1 MSDHKGT
8 TTTTAT
14 WQDIHSGKRGHQ
26 LMTEKLADTIPAI
39 GATENTADYDTV
51 LACAKL
57 FSPFSNWTWFITELD
72 RETGQCF
79 GLVEGFETE
88 LGYFDLTE
96 LAETT
101 VLGGVPA
108 VERDLYWQP
117 ITLGEI
123 KSGSRDGSR
132 RIQET
137 GGGETVTDE
146 TETDIAPS
154 EVVNV
159 EEFLF
164 GAAADDAPGG
174 DTAGD
179 VAGQHPAADATEDA
193 GDPEAD
199 CDMDTDTAE
208 EPDADADDGEQTVP
222 AETEASAELKVVLT
236 IRAGRAVIGVQRPSA
251 DPHIETFDD
260 DDLFGLADQFP
271 AVVARARA
279 RWEEEP
285 MHPAYDRP
293 APPARQRSRNR
304 RQPAATPPADA
315 DAGEA
320 DQPQVETLR
329 LFQRTRFILDTG
341 ERGGTQQQRP
351 PRLLIYEALFAFKGQ
366 RPVPRRRHSYRHP
379 PAR

>member
-1 MSDHKGT
+1 MLDQKEN
-8 TTTTAT
+8 TATT
-14 WQDIHSGKRGHQ
+14 WQDLHSGKRGHQ
-26 LMTEKLADTIPAI
+26 LMTERLADTIPTI
-39 GATENTADYDTV
+39 GTTENTADYDTV
-51 LACAKL
+51 LAYAKL
-57 FSPFSNWTWFITELD
+57 FSPYSNWTWYITEMD

-79 GLVEGFETE
+79 GLVEGLETE

-123 KSGSRDGSR
+123 KGGARDGSR
-132 RIQET
+132 RIAET
-137 GGGETVTDE
+137 GDTG
-146 TETDIAPS
+146 TEDHSPD
-154 EVVNV
+154 VVNV

-164 GAAADDAPGG
+164 GAAAADAPAD

-179 VAGQHPAADATEDA
+179 VAGEFPAADVADNA
-193 GDPEAD
+193 GDPETAGEPDAD
-199 CDMDTDTAE
+199 TETGTAE
-208 EPDADADDGEQTVP
+208 EPDADDGDQTTP
-222 AETEASAELKVVLT
+222 AETEASAELKVVLS

-260 DDLFGLADQFP
+260 ADLFGLADQFP

-293 APPARQRSRNR
+293 APPARQRNRNR
-304 RQPAATPPADA
+304 RQPAATQPADPET
-315 DAGEA
+315 GEA
-320 DQPQVETLR
+320 EQPQAETLR
-329 LFQRTRFILDTG
+329 LF
-341 ERGGTQQQRP
+341 
-351 PRLLIYEALFAFKGQ
+351 
-366 RPVPRRRHSYRHP
+366 
-379 PAR
+379 